1 MAGQIY
7 SNALGLGGIGGL
19 AQTTTTATTYAGYG
33 AWGQQGTATSWANAG
48 QYVQGAQAQLQT
60 QALDYSMM
68 YQTQM
73 RVTIP
78 QQRII
83 MPNSVWSSWNDSSD
97 SSYTVTTSEAL
108 DTYDFPARVWGQ
120 WMEHDRD
127 RQREAAYFLNERGL
141 EEVRR
146 ENERR
151 EQEYREAAARY
162 NDPEAI
168 AERERLAQERL
179 QKAEEEKK
187 QKEQAE
193 EVAQVL
199 LGELIGEEQL
209 EVYKETGR
217 IFVNGRK
224 HSYLITK
231 SGGVQRVEKG
241 KTVDLCVHIQQRI
254 LLPPTDN
261 VIGLAMHIKSDEKD
275 FNKVA
280 NASNPKPRPKL
291 LPLAANY

>member
-1 MAGQIY
+1 MAGSIY
-7 SNALGLGGIGGL
+7 GNSLT
-19 AQTTTTATTYAGYG
+19 QTSSSAMTYAGGG
-33 AWGQQGTATSWANAG
+33 AWGQQGTASWTSAGLG
-48 QYVQGAQAQLQT
+48 QYVQGTQFDLQSQAMPDRFMWQAQMQ
-60 QALDYSMM
+60 
-68 YQTQM
+68 
-73 RVTIP
+73 VTIP
-78 QQRII
+78 QQRIF
-83 MPNSVWSSWNDSSD
+83 MPNTWSAWNNSD
-97 SSYTVTTSEAL
+97 DTSYTTETVDSNS
-108 DTYDFPARVWGQ
+108 YDFPQRVWGA

-127 RQREAAYFLNERGL
+127 NHQQAAYLLNEQGL

-146 ENERR
+146 ENARR
-151 EQEYREAAARY
+151 QQEYQQAARRY
-162 NDPEAI
+162 NDPEMI

-179 QKAEEEKK
+179 EKQAYVKK

-199 LGELIGEEQL
+199 LGELIGDEQL
-209 EVYKETGR
+209 EIYQDTGR
-217 IFVNGRK
+217 IFVNGEK

-241 KTVDLCVHIQQRI
+241 KIIDLCVHVSEKI

-261 VIGLAMHIKSDEKD
+261 VIGLAMHIKADEKD

-280 NASNPKPRPKL
+280 NASRPQPKPKL